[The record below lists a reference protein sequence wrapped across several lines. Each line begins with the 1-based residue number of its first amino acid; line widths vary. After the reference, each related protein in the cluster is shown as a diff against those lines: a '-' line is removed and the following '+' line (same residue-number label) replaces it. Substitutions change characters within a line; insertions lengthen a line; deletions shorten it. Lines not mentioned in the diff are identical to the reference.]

1 MKPPKIICIDGL
13 IGAGKSTI
21 LEKLKKKGYYV
32 FKENLDEWGYF
43 LDLFYKNKPRWAFT
57 LQIAILNNLLKQ
69 HVEMLQ
75 IDAEFIFVERSPTS
89 SMIFGKNS
97 HLRGYISDE
106 EFKVYQDYSDKF
118 IWYPDLTIFIDTPLK
133 TCINRINTRGRE
145 CESTIEKNYL
155 IQLEVEYK

>member
-1 MKPPKIICIDGL
+1 M
-13 IGAGKSTI
+13 
-21 LEKLKKKGYYV
+21 V
-32 FKENLDEWGYF
+32 
-43 LDLFYKNKPRWAFT
+43 
-57 LQIAILNNLLKQ
+57 
-69 HVEMLQ
+69 
-75 IDAEFIFVERSPTS
+75 
-89 SMIFGKNS
+89 KNS

-155 IQLEVEYK
+155 IQLEVEYKKCEFDHILNGLDSVNKVVKQILKICNVD

>member
-57 LQIAILNNLLKQ
+57 LQIAILNNL
-69 HVEMLQ
+69 
-75 IDAEFIFVERSPTS
+75 
-89 SMIFGKNS
+89 
-97 HLRGYISDE
+97 
-106 EFKVYQDYSDKF
+106 
-118 IWYPDLTIFIDTPLK
+118 
-133 TCINRINTRGRE
+133 
-145 CESTIEKNYL
+145 
-155 IQLEVEYK
+155 